1 MPLTHE
7 MRFAQDAW
15 EKAEANRRTLSKY
28 RCGTCPPYRACPW
41 TCIAG
46 ACVPDVPGAGLA
58 VTDAEAG
65 YTLTPEISD
74 EATDTFHTL

>member
-15 EKAEANRRTLSKY
+15 EKAEADRRTLNKY
-28 RCGTCPPYRACPW
+28 RCGTCPPYRSCPW
-41 TCIAG
+41 TCVTG
-46 ACVPDVPGAGLA
+46 ACVPDVVGPKLA

-65 YTLTPEISD
+65 CTLTPEIAD
-74 EATDTFHTL
+74 ETADTLHAL

>member
-7 MRFAQDAW
+7 MRIAQDAW
-15 EKAEANRRTLSKY
+15 EKVEADQRLLSKY

-41 TCIAG
+41 TCVTG
-46 ACVPDVPGAGLA
+46 AYVPDVAGPWLA

-65 YTLTPEISD
+65 YTLAAVISD
-74 EATDTFHTL
+74 EPCDTLHTL